1 MVDDIDEMNGDS
13 GDFRSKGNGA
23 DDEEIHIEVLD
34 PDAPSSYS
42 DDEEEE
48 MEESAVELIAPDVDK
63 RLQELQREKD
73 ELYDRL
79 LRKQADFENYRKRA
93 EKEKREFQKY
103 ALSSFVLDLIPILDN
118 FERALSHMDEELGT
132 QYRRGI
138 ELIYRQLRDAMEK
151 KGLRP
156 VETEGRLFDPN
167 FHEAIGR
174 ELHEDLPENTI
185 LEELQ
190 RGYFFHD
197 RLLRPALVKVSYKSD
212 ETPQAVTPDDPAKDQ
227 KPAQENG
234 EEWENNES

>member
-1 MVDDIDEMNGDS
+1 MVDDTDKMDGDS
-13 GDFRSKGNGA
+13 GDFGSKGNGV

-42 DDEEEE
+42 DDPEEELE
-48 MEESAVELIAPDVDK
+48 DPAVELAVPGIEK
-63 RLQELQREKD
+63 KLGELQREKD
-73 ELYDRL
+73 DLYDRL

-93 EKEKREFQKY
+93 EKEKREFQQY
-103 ALSSFVLDLIPILDN
+103 ALSAFVLDLIPILDN
-118 FERALSHMDEELGT
+118 FERALSHMDEELDA
-132 QYRRGI
+132 QNRRGV

-156 VETEGRLFDPN
+156 VETEGHLFDPN

-174 ELHEDLPENTI
+174 ELRDDLPENTI

-190 RGYFFHD
+190 KGYFFHD
-197 RLLRPALVKVSYKSD
+197 RLLRPALVKVSHKSD
-212 ETPQAVTPDDPAKDQ
+212 ETEQPGPPQDLEREKKPD
-227 KPAQENG
+227 QENG

>member
-1 MVDDIDEMNGDS
+1 MVDDTDEMNGDS
-13 GDFRSKGNGA
+13 GDFRSKGNGE

-42 DDEEEE
+42 DEEEMV
-48 MEESAVELIAPDVDK
+48 MEESAVELAAPGLDK
-63 RLQELQREKD
+63 KLEELQREKD

-103 ALSSFVLDLIPILDN
+103 ALSSFLLELIGILDN
-118 FERALSHMDEELGT
+118 FERALSHMDEELSS
-132 QYRRGI
+132 QYRRGV
-138 ELIYRQLRDAMEK
+138 ELIYRQLRDLMEK

-167 FHEAIGR
+167 FHEAIAR
-174 ELHEDLPENTI
+174 ELHNDLPDNTI

-212 ETPQAVTPDDPAKDQ
+212 EPPQAVTPEDQAKDQ
-227 KPAQENG
+227 KPTQENG